1 MKCAVKQGQR
11 QNQIG
16 AVGNPKGF
24 QDHCESSVEESGFKS
39 SDFGCASFCL
49 PDLWG
54 ASSLCR
60 VLFSSAITRPFL
72 ASQIPSKMK
81 GIVAP
86 ERKIRGSQRSWF
98 KTCVS
103 CMVLVTLAITSPSDP
118 KETVPMETR
127 RKIESEFPRCGT

>member
-1 MKCAVKQGQR
+1 MLPCTVKRSMVNRATCDRKRSTQIAEYGTRLTASMNCAVKHGER

-16 AVGNPKGF
+16 AVRNPRGF
-24 QDHCESSVEESGFKS
+24 PDYCESSVEESGFKS

-54 ASSLCR
+54 ASNLCR

-81 GIVAP
+81 GIAVAA
-86 ERKIRGSQRSWF
+86 
-98 KTCVS
+98 T
-103 CMVLVTLAITSPSDP
+103 
-118 KETVPMETR
+118 
-127 RKIESEFPRCGT
+127 